1 MSDQERIFALEAEV
15 KRLNIKLETLVTFL
29 NVSKFGRPPQG
40 RASYGTMVKK
50 ALEDQGLQRAN

>member
-29 NVSKFGRPPQG
+29 NVSKFGRPPHG
-40 RASYGTMVKK
+40 RASYRTMVKK
-50 ALEDQGLQRAN
+50 ALEDQGL